1 MRYLILLMG
10 FTALSFAFEVYVA
23 PRYMVWEEYDAGG
36 DRLLR
41 EEGWLIALGV
51 AGEGRLLRGSAE
63 VYGGRLAYDGQTQGG
78 TPVQTDTVYSGFRL
92 QGGVGWDL
100 GEEIVF
106 SPRLLYTLEG
116 WVRDIRSTSYALG
129 YREYWS
135 YNTLDLAG
143 MISHAR
149 GNMRGYMFGTL
160 RLMLGDAVMRT
171 DLAGVPTIY
180 PRRGPAFDLGCGVR
194 IGRLRL
200 EISHSYV
207 KFNRSDPVPTA
218 SPGVFALQPESVRRT
233 LSFTLALRF

>member
-1 MRYLILLMG
+1 MSSLFVSTLRFCNCAKIMG
-10 FTALSFAFEVYVA
+10 AALSFAFEVYVA

-135 YNTLDLAG
+135 YNTGSCSG
-143 MISHAR
+143 MRSCGRIWRVCPQYTPGGVQPSIW
-149 GNMRGYMFGTL
+149 
-160 RLMLGDAVMRT
+160 DAV
-171 DLAGVPTIY
+171 
-180 PRRGPAFDLGCGVR
+180 
-194 IGRLRL
+194 
-200 EISHSYV
+200 
-207 KFNRSDPVPTA
+207 
-218 SPGVFALQPESVRRT
+218 
-233 LSFTLALRF
+233 